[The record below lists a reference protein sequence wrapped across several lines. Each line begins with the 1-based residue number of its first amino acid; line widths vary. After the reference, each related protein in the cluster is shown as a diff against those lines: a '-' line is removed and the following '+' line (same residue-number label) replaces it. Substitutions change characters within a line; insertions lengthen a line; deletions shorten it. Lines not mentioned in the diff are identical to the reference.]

1 MNPSS
6 NLFVIGPTGAG
17 KTSLGKRLATHY
29 GLPFI
34 DLDQAIEA
42 QTGVSIAT
50 IFDMEGE
57 AGFRQRE
64 SACLDECSRRE
75 GVVLATGAGAV
86 MNPDNRQALRE
97 RGFVAWLQVEVDQQ
111 LGRLEHDHQRPLL
124 ETDDR
129 HGRLV
134 AMAAARGPLYGDV
147 ADLIVPPQ
155 GHGLAAAATVTI
167 ELIHAHWR
175 RPVRAS

>member
-17 KTSLGKRLATHY
+17 KTSLGKRLAAHY

-42 QTGVSIAT
+42 KTGVSVTT
-50 IFDMEGE
+50 IFEMEGE

-64 SACLDECSRRE
+64 SACLDECSRRP
-75 GVVLATGAGAV
+75 GVVLATGGGAV
-86 MNPDNRQALRE
+86 MDPHNRQVLRE
-97 RGFVAWLQVEVDQQ
+97 RGFVAWLQVDVDQQ
-111 LGRLEHDHQRPLL
+111 LSRLEHDHNRPLL
-124 ETDDR
+124 ETGDR
-129 HGRLV
+129 QDRLA
-134 AMAAARGPLYGDV
+134 AMASARAPFYGEI

-155 GHGLAAAATVTI
+155 GQGLAAAATTTI
-167 ELIHAHWR
+167 ELIDAHWR

>member
-17 KTSLGKRLATHY
+17 KTSLGKRVAAY
-29 GLPFI
+29 YDLPFV

-42 QTGVSIAT
+42 KTGVPVAT
-50 IFDMEGE
+50 IFEMEGE

-64 SACLDECSRRE
+64 SACLDECSRQP
-75 GVVLATGAGAV
+75 GVVLATGGGAV
-86 MNPDNRQALRE
+86 IDPHNRQTLRE
-97 RGFVAWLQVEVDQQ
+97 RGFVIWLQVDVDQQ
-111 LGRLEHDHQRPLL
+111 LGRLEHDHNRPLL
-124 ETDDR
+124 ETEDR

-134 AMAAARGPLYGDV
+134 AMASARAPFYGEI

-155 GHGLAAAATVTI
+155 GHGLAAAATATI
-167 ELIHAHWR
+167 ELIDAHWR
-175 RPVRAS
+175 RPMRAS